1 MFVAC
6 PNHRMPGGGNKLD
19 LQPDR
24 RQLFHQP
31 LRTFV
36 YVLRIMIV
44 RGNTGKSQK
53 RIKIFEIVVAHA
65 RSLTKKSFPRS
76 GVFENEIKVPEALDP
91 LAKGVADSTCSR
103 SPQHKILGS
112 WAVTRPHL
120 V

>member
-76 GVFENEIKVPEALDP
+76 GVFDDEINVTEALDP
-91 LAKGVADSTCSR
+91 LSQGLVERICSP

-112 WAVTRPHL
+112 WAVTPPHL